1 MDTLLY
7 KSSKCIVDGSGGEN
21 EYTYGGLVLK
31 MDIKEG
37 STTISTFKEDNNGS
51 LESYFG
57 GPKSEFDVN
66 TNLINILIFLVE

>member
-1 MDTLLY
+1 MVL
-7 KSSKCIVDGSGGEN
+7 GEEKMN
-21 EYTYGGLVLK
+21 THGELVLK

>member
-1 MDTLLY
+1 MVL
-7 KSSKCIVDGSGGEN
+7 GEKMN
-21 EYTYGGLVLK
+21 THGRLVLK

>member
-1 MDTLLY
+1 MNH
-7 KSSKCIVDGSGGEN
+7 V
-21 EYTYGGLVLK
+21 GLVK

-57 GPKSEFDVN
+57 GRRSEFDVN